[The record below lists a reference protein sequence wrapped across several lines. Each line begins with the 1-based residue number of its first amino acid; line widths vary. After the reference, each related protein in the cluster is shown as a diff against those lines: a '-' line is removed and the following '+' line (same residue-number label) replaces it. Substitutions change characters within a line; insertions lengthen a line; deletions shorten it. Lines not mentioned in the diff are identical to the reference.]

1 MSYGRGVHLQTWMFL
16 LIPVNTGF
24 KEYQVTFLS
33 TYLLISIILYYSL
46 LRSLYLVF
54 FLTQLTIIEPPP
66 SQFLSTW
73 LFDSTLH
80 SPTFVKKGPFFPIFR
95 TFLLSVSVPLP
106 LPFHSTRWPLYRS
119 SSLTLTLSTSTGLS
133 VHPHGRFFSELTYT
147 WEMLRQRLSSNILT
161 DAPPTTLFWPLF
173 PWSQ

>member
-1 MSYGRGVHLQTWMFL
+1 MKVFYSDRKMSYGRGVHLQTWMFL

-66 SQFLSTW
+66 SQFLST
-73 LFDSTLH
+73 
-80 SPTFVKKGPFFPIFR
+80 
-95 TFLLSVSVPLP
+95 
-106 LPFHSTRWPLYRS
+106 
-119 SSLTLTLSTSTGLS
+119 
-133 VHPHGRFFSELTYT
+133 
-147 WEMLRQRLSSNILT
+147 
-161 DAPPTTLFWPLF
+161 
-173 PWSQ
+173 